1 MCQISDI
8 HGKPC
13 GKRAEVKLA
22 DAAGD
27 TAWACLAHADEILVT
42 VPGSF
47 IASRDERGIAWFLS
61 RRAAGPTAVKPA

>member
-1 MCQISDI
+1 
-8 HGKPC
+8 
-13 GKRAEVKLA
+13 VKLA